1 MGQKMRLFTG
11 MKNCLARTLGFTLIE
26 LMVVVAIVSILA
38 TIAIPSYIDQHQRS
52 DIAKVLRKAKNIR
65 NKVTYYYSA
74 NIKFPS
80 DNSEAGLPEPELLIG
95 NKITRMEVENGVI
108 HITLG
113 NKVSNPLVGK
123 VLSLRPAV
131 VTGSPVSP
139 ISWLCGPDEPVPGM
153 EAVGKNKTDIS
164 PGLIPSSCGD

>member
-1 MGQKMRLFTG
+1 MSLLAGV
-11 MKNCLARTLGFTLIE
+11 KNGLAKNAGFTLIE

-52 DIAKVLRKAKNIR
+52 DIAKVLRKTKNIR
-65 NKVTYYYSA
+65 SKITYYYST

-80 DNSEAGLPEPELLIG
+80 GNSEAGLPEPELLIG

-113 NKVSNPLVGK
+113 NKVSSPLVGK

-153 EAVGKNKTDIS
+153 EAVGKDKTDIS
-164 PGLIPSSCGD
+164 RGLIPSSCGD